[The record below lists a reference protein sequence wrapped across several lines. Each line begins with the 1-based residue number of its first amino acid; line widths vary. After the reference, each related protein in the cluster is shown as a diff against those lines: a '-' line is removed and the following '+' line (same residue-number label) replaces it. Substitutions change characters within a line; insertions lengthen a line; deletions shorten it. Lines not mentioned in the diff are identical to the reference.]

1 MYHVALAK
9 LSTAWLITIC
19 FGFISYNLV
28 ESMLIVF
35 VYGGG
40 KTWDVS
46 GLSIASTM
54 CTMWYH
60 TICTIVTD
68 TTLACQI

>member
-19 FGFISYNLV
+19 FGFISYNLA

-40 KTWDVS
+40 KTWEVS
-46 GLSIASTM
+46 GLSIA
-54 CTMWYH
+54 YH
-60 TICTIVTD
+60 MVPYD
-68 TTLACQI
+68 LYNYDRYHANQSDLV

>member
-28 ESMLIVF
+28 ESMLTVF

-40 KTWDVS
+40 KTWEVS
-46 GLSIASTM
+46 GLSIA
-54 CTMWYH
+54 TMWYH
-60 TICTIVTD
+60 MICTITTD
-68 TTLACQI
+68 T